1 MYVALFWGCH
11 GGGWLWYLP
20 PKLPGSPSLLLFDLG
35 ARYIIFSSFSS
46 AEFTG
51 YYLLSAFADNRLNLW
66 TCRFNNNEMLF
77 FYKICLVMLP
87 IYTQGPLLSINIIS
101 ISGNGGYVVWTGHL
115 WNTSNAPVLGI
126 HCSCFRFYQ
135 EGYIKIPK
143 QHMLMPELGFVLYKL
158 TLWPFC
164 QRKCH
169 IVHWL

>member
-20 PKLPGSPSLLLFDLG
+20 PKLPGFPSLLLFDLG
-35 ARYIIFSSFSS
+35 ARCTIFSSFSFV
-46 AEFTG
+46 EFTEYCLVSG
-51 YYLLSAFADNRLNLW
+51 FDDNRW
-66 TCRFNNNEMLF
+66 TSEPVGQLRWNVAV
-77 FYKICLVMLP
+77 YKICLVMLLL
-87 IYTQGPLLSINIIS
+87 YTQGPLLSINIIS

-164 QRKCH
+164 QGKCH